1 MKRTIK
7 TEIPVSHDNEVTS
20 AVGTA
25 GKPPSNLRPDS
36 LADFIG
42 QSELIDNL
50 RISIKASIN
59 RNTQLDHILLY
70 GPPGLG
76 KTSLASIVAKELH
89 RNIKITTGAA
99 KERQGDLVSILNSLS
114 DGDVLFID
122 EIHRLSTCVEEVLYP
137 AMEDYKID
145 VMVGK
150 EQQAK
155 SIRLDL
161 PAFTLIG
168 ATTRLGMISMPL
180 RDRFGIISRLHL
192 YTTDELTSI
201 VSGYAKKLGV
211 KIGKSEAA
219 LIAATS
225 RGTPRIAIRLMKRCR
240 DYADVTNRGV
250 INTDTINHALSAMN
264 INCEGLNADD
274 ILILKCIERH
284 NGKPVGL
291 STLSASLGEDEQTIE
306 DVYEPYLIQN
316 GYLSR
321 TPKGRVLTDRAE
333 KFLSTLSA

>member
-1 MKRTIK
+1 
-7 TEIPVSHDNEVTS
+7 
-20 AVGTA
+20 
-25 GKPPSNLRPDS
+25 
-36 LADFIG
+36 
-42 QSELIDNL
+42 
-50 RISIKASIN
+50 
-59 RNTQLDHILLY
+59 
-70 GPPGLG
+70 
-76 KTSLASIVAKELH
+76 
-89 RNIKITTGAA
+89 
-99 KERQGDLVSILNSLS
+99 
-114 DGDVLFID
+114 
-122 EIHRLSTCVEEVLYP
+122 
-137 AMEDYKID
+137 
-145 VMVGK
+145 
-150 EQQAK
+150 
-155 SIRLDL
+155 
-161 PAFTLIG
+161 
-168 ATTRLGMISMPL
+168 MPL

-201 VSGYAKKLGV
+201 VSGYAKKLGM
-211 KIGKSEAA
+211 KIETSEAA

-225 RGTPRIAIRLMKRCR
+225 WGTPRIAIRLMKRCR

-250 INTDTINHALSAMN
+250 IDADTINRALSAMN
-264 INCEGLNADD
+264 INSEGLNSDD

>member
-70 GPPGLG
+70 GPPGPG

-99 KERQGDLVSILNSLS
+99 IERQGDLVSILNSLS

-122 EIHRLSTCVEEVLYP
+122 EIHRLPTCVEEVLYP

-150 EQQAK
+150 EQLAK

-264 INCEGLNADD
+264 INCDGLNADD